1 MSLAHSVLAVEISA
15 RICAYS
21 PSRSVFRCEVS
32 LSSYQGTV
40 TWLSSTNGT
49 KSKVATK
56 KSPKPASFASEASTC
71 TPFTTDSRNAVAR
84 PSKSISRALIP
95 SSAAA

>member
-1 MSLAHSVLAVEISA
+1 M
-15 RICAYS
+15 
-21 PSRSVFRCEVS
+21 S

-49 KSKVATK
+49 KSNVATK